1 MDASLIAENLSKS
14 FSTLK
19 VLDRWNLKIE
29 KSERIVLLGP
39 SGAGKTS
46 FLKMLSGI
54 DSPSSGSLEVFAD
67 KIGFVFQEPRLI
79 PWRTVRENL
88 LFVNEDGKIDAV
100 LEKLRLK
107 GFADYY
113 PGQLSGGMQQR
124 VNLARALLL
133 EPDLLILD
141 EAFSSLDLPV
151 KKSIMEDMLMQ
162 WQVKRFTILAVTH
175 DLKEALYMAD
185 RIIILS
191 SRPSRIVRE
200 FTVDLDSCRT
210 FSSPELLALESQ
222 LLDIVF
228 QDDAYGISH
237 LSG

>member
-1 MDASLIAENLSKS
+1 MDASLIVENLSKS
-14 FSTLK
+14 FASLQ

-46 FLKMLSGI
+46 FLRILAGI
-54 DSPSSGSLEVFAD
+54 DSPSSGKLEVFAD

-79 PWRTVRENL
+79 PWRTIRDNL
-88 LFVNEDGKIDAV
+88 LFVNEDGEIDLV
-100 LEKLRLK
+100 LEKLRLQ

-133 EPDLLILD
+133 EPELLILD

-151 KKSIMEDMLMQ
+151 KKSIMEDMLTQ
-162 WQVKRFTILAVTH
+162 WQVKRFTIVAVTH

-191 SRPSRIVRE
+191 SRPSRIIQE
-200 FTVDLDSCRT
+200 FSVDLGNCRN

-228 QDDAYGISH
+228 QDEAYGISH
-237 LSG
+237 L

>member
-14 FSTLK
+14 FSSLK

-46 FLKMLSGI
+46 FLRILAGI
-54 DSPSSGSLEVFAD
+54 DSPSSGNIQVFAD

-79 PWRTVRENL
+79 PWCTIRDNL
-88 LFVNEDGKIDAV
+88 LFVNEDGEVDIV
-100 LEKLRLK
+100 LEKLRLQ

-133 EPDLLILD
+133 EPELLVLD

-151 KKSIMEDMLMQ
+151 KRSIMEDMLEQ
-162 WQVKRFTILAVTH
+162 WQINRFTIVAVTH

-191 SRPSRIVRE
+191 SRPSRIIKE
-200 FTVDLDSCRT
+200 FSVDLGTCRN
-210 FSSPELLALESQ
+210 FSSPKLLSLESQ
-222 LLDIVF
+222 LMDIVF
-228 QDDAYGISH
+228 QDESYINKQIFR
-237 LSG
+237 